1 MKFNLEY
8 GFNNQSLPKF
18 EEYEIK
24 VINGIKYVVPK
35 LDNTRYTNYAVITFD
50 DYEEND
56 KPLIDFI
63 NLGKL
68 SLENEK
74 DTDKLLIEYINK
86 YGLLGLIHDLPVNR
100 YYTLDKKVLLKEFN
114 NVSGKEYYDSFNTMN
129 IENYFK
135 IFFPTASKEEIKE
148 IIEKSN
154 KLICQRSMEKFI
166 VPELNELYYKNKKY
180 YEQAEQIVG
189 YAQTLYN
196 ILKELKKES
205 EEHINYSLIE
215 KLESNHIR
223 TNLEY
228 NGVSIHVRSLKEY
241 IDEDFKLFAIQEKK
255 YLKLCKHC
263 GKAFTAPNPKTEY
276 DTFSCKNQENVYKS
290 RAKAS
295 SNVTVTDE
303 GITVKNIISDE
314 LSKEIIKNIK
324 KKKS

>member
-1 MKFNLEY
+1 MRFDLEY
-8 GFNNQSLPKF
+8 GFNNESLPKF
-18 EEYEIK
+18 DEYEIK
-24 VINGIKYVVPK
+24 VINNIKYVVPK
-35 LDNTRYTNYAVITFD
+35 IDNTINMSNYTVISFD

-74 DTDKLLIEYINK
+74 ETDILLLNFVNQ
-86 YGLLGLIHDLPVNR
+86 YGLLGLIHNLPVNR

-114 NVSGKEYYDSFNTMN
+114 NVTGKEYYDCLNTMD
-129 IENYFK
+129 ILDYFK

-148 IIEKSN
+148 LIEKSN
-154 KLICQRSMEKFI
+154 KLLCQRSMEKFI
-166 VPELNELYYKNKKY
+166 TPDFNEIYYKNEKY
-180 YEQAEQIVG
+180 YEQADMIVN
-189 YAQTLYN
+189 YAQMLYN
-196 ILKELKKES
+196 ILKELKKENG
-205 EEHINYSLIE
+205 ENIYHSLIE

-228 NGVSIHVRSLKEY
+228 NGITIHVRSLKEY
-241 IDEDFKLFAIQEKK
+241 IDEDFKLFAIEEKK

-290 RAKAS
+290 RAR
-295 SNVTVTDE
+295 N
-303 GITVKNIISDE
+303 
-314 LSKEIIKNIK
+314 KE
-324 KKKS
+324 

>member
-1 MKFNLEY
+1 MRFGLEY
-8 GFNNQSLPKF
+8 GFNNESLPKF

-24 VINGIKYVVPK
+24 VINNIKYVVPK
-35 LDNTRYTNYAVITFD
+35 FDSNSYMNYSLISFD

-68 SLENEK
+68 SLENEEE
-74 DTDKLLIEYINK
+74 TDSLLLKFVNQ
-86 YGLLGLIHDLPVNR
+86 YGLLGLIHNLPVNR

-114 NVSGKEYYDSFNTMN
+114 NVTGKEYYDCFNTMD
-129 IENYFK
+129 ILDYFK

-148 IIEKSN
+148 LIEKSN
-154 KLICQRSMEKFI
+154 KLICQHSMEKFI
-166 VPELNELYYKNKKY
+166 TPDLNELYYKNEKY
-180 YEQAEQIVG
+180 YERADMIVN

-196 ILKELKKES
+196 ILKELKKEDC
-205 EEHINYSLIE
+205 EHIDDYLIE

-228 NGVSIHVRSLKEY
+228 NGITIHVRSLKEY
-241 IDEDFKLFAIQEKK
+241 IDEDFKLFAIEEKK

-263 GKAFTAPNPKTEY
+263 GKAFTASNPKTEY

-290 RAKAS
+290 RAR
-295 SNVTVTDE
+295 N
-303 GITVKNIISDE
+303 
-314 LSKEIIKNIK
+314 KE
-324 KKKS
+324 

>member
-1 MKFNLEY
+1 MRFDLEY

-24 VINGIKYVVPK
+24 VINNIKYVVPK
-35 LDNTRYTNYAVITFD
+35 VSNTRYSNYSVISFD

-68 SLENEK
+68 SLENEEE
-74 DTDKLLIEYINK
+74 TDSLLLDFVNQ
-86 YGLLGLIHDLPVNR
+86 YGLLGLIHNLPVNR

-114 NVSGKEYYDSFNTMN
+114 NISGKEYYDAFNTME
-129 IENYFK
+129 IVDYFK
-135 IFFPTASKEEIKE
+135 VFFPTATDKE
-148 IIEKSN
+148 IEKLIEKSN
-154 KLICQRSMEKFI
+154 KLICMRSMEKFI
-166 VPELNELYYKNKKY
+166 TPELNELYYKNEKY
-180 YEQAEQIVG
+180 YEQVDMIVS

-196 ILKELKKES
+196 ILRELKKEKG
-205 EEHINYSLIE
+205 ENIQYSLIE

-228 NGVSIHVRSLKEY
+228 NGIIIHVRSLKEY
-241 IDEDFKLFAIQEKK
+241 IDEDFKLFAIEEKK

-290 RAKAS
+290 RAR
-295 SNVTVTDE
+295 NRE
-303 GITVKNIISDE
+303 
-314 LSKEIIKNIK
+314 
-324 KKKS
+324 

>member
-1 MKFNLEY
+1 MKFDLEY

-18 EEYEIK
+18 NEYELK
-24 VINGIKYVVPK
+24 EINNIKYVVPNISAGYS
-35 LDNTRYTNYAVITFD
+35 LINFG

-68 SLENEK
+68 SLENKEA
-74 DTDKLLIEYINK
+74 TDKLLIDYIK
-86 YGLLGLIHDLPVNR
+86 EYGLLGLIHNLPVNR

-114 NVSGKEYYDSFNTMN
+114 NVSGIEYYDSFNTMD
-129 IENYFK
+129 IINYFK

-166 VPELNELYYKNKKY
+166 TPELNKLYYKNEKY
-180 YEQAEQIVG
+180 YEQADQIVS

-196 ILKELKKES
+196 ILKELKKDDNEY
-205 EEHINYSLIE
+205 INHSLIE

-223 TNLEY
+223 TNLKY
-228 NGVSIHVRSLKEY
+228 DGVEIHIKSLKEY
-241 IDEDFKLFAIQEKK
+241 IDENFKLYAILEKK

-290 RAKAS
+290 RAKLS
-295 SNVTVTDE
+295 SNVTITDE
-303 GITVKNIISDE
+303 GITVRNIISDE
-314 LSKEIIKNIK
+314 LSNEIIKELRK
-324 KKKS
+324 KK

>member
-1 MKFNLEY
+1 MRFDLEY

-24 VINGIKYVVPK
+24 VVNNIKYVVPK
-35 LDNTRYTNYAVITFD
+35 IDNTINMSNYTVISFD

-68 SLENEK
+68 SLENDKE
-74 DTDKLLIEYINK
+74 TDSLLLKFVNQ
-86 YGLLGLIHDLPVNR
+86 YGLLGLIHNLPVNR

-114 NVSGKEYYDSFNTMN
+114 SVTGKEYYDCFNTMN
-129 IENYFK
+129 IIDYFK
-135 IFFPTASKEEIKE
+135 IFFPTASKEEIKGL
-148 IIEKSN
+148 IEKSN
-154 KLICQRSMEKFI
+154 KLICQHSMEKFI
-166 VPELNELYYKNKKY
+166 TPDLNELYYKNEKY
-180 YEQAEQIVG
+180 YEQADMIVN
-189 YAQTLYN
+189 YAQTLYK
-196 ILKELKKES
+196 ILKELKKENK
-205 EEHINYSLIE
+205 EYIDYYLIQ

-228 NGVSIHVRSLKEY
+228 NGITIHVRSLKEY
-241 IDEDFKLFAIQEKK
+241 IDEDFKLFAIEEKK

-290 RAKAS
+290 RS
-295 SNVTVTDE
+295 RN
-303 GITVKNIISDE
+303 
-314 LSKEIIKNIK
+314 KE
-324 KKKS
+324 

>member
-1 MKFNLEY
+1 MRFDLEY

-24 VINGIKYVVPK
+24 VINNVKYVVPK
-35 LDNTRYTNYAVITFD
+35 FDSNSYMNYSLISFD
-50 DYEEND
+50 DYKEND

-68 SLENEK
+68 SLENKEE
-74 DTDKLLIEYINK
+74 TDSLLLDFVNQ
-86 YGLLGLIHDLPVNR
+86 YGLLGFIHDLPVNR

-114 NVSGKEYYDSFNTMN
+114 NISGKEYYDAFNTME
-129 IENYFK
+129 IVNYFK
-135 IFFPTASKEEIKE
+135 VFFPTATDKE
-148 IIEKSN
+148 IEKLIEKSN
-154 KLICQRSMEKFI
+154 KLICMRSMEKFI
-166 VPELNELYYKNKKY
+166 TPELNELYYKNEKY
-180 YEQAEQIVG
+180 YEQVDMIVN

-196 ILKELKKES
+196 ILRELKKEKG
-205 EEHINYSLIE
+205 ENIQHSLIE

-228 NGVSIHVRSLKEY
+228 NGITIHIRSLKEY
-241 IDEDFKLFAIQEKK
+241 IDEDFKLFAIEEKK

-290 RAKAS
+290 RARNK
-295 SNVTVTDE
+295 
-303 GITVKNIISDE
+303 
-314 LSKEIIKNIK
+314 
-324 KKKS
+324 

>member
-35 LDNTRYTNYAVITFD
+35 LDNIRYTNYAVITFD

-154 KLICQRSMEKFI
+154 KLICKRSMEKFI
-166 VPELNELYYKNKKY
+166 VPELNELYYKNEKY
-180 YEQAEQIVG
+180 YEQAEQIVD
-189 YAQTLYN
+189 YAQSLYN
-196 ILKELKKES
+196 ILRELKKES
-205 EEHINYSLIE
+205 GEPIKHSLIS

-223 TNLEY
+223 TNLDY
-228 NGVSIHVRSLKEY
+228 NGVSIHIRSLKEY

-295 SNVTVTDE
+295 SNVTITDE
-303 GITVKNIISDE
+303 GIIMKNIISDE
-314 LSKEIIKNIK
+314 LSKEIAKNLK
-324 KKKS
+324 KKK

>member
-1 MKFNLEY
+1 MRFDLEY

-24 VINGIKYVVPK
+24 VINNIKYVVPK
-35 LDNTRYTNYAVITFD
+35 VSNTRYSNYSVISFD

-68 SLENEK
+68 SLENEEE
-74 DTDKLLIEYINK
+74 TDSLLLDFVNQ
-86 YGLLGLIHDLPVNR
+86 YGLLGLIHNLPINR

-114 NVSGKEYYDSFNTMN
+114 NVTGKEYYDCFNTMD
-129 IENYFK
+129 ILDYFK
-135 IFFPTASKEEIKE
+135 IFFPTASKDEIKE
-148 IIEKSN
+148 LIEKSN
-154 KLICQRSMEKFI
+154 KLICQHSMEKFI
-166 VPELNELYYKNKKY
+166 TPDLNELYYKNEKY
-180 YEQAEQIVG
+180 YEQVDMIVN
-189 YAQTLYN
+189 YAQMLYN
-196 ILKELKKES
+196 ILKELKKDNGENIY
-205 EEHINYSLIE
+205 HSLIE

-228 NGVSIHVRSLKEY
+228 NGITIHVRSLKEY
-241 IDEDFKLFAIQEKK
+241 IDEDFKLFAIEEKK

-290 RAKAS
+290 RAR
-295 SNVTVTDE
+295 N
-303 GITVKNIISDE
+303 
-314 LSKEIIKNIK
+314 KE
-324 KKKS
+324 

>member
-18 EEYEIK
+18 EKYELK

-35 LDNTRYTNYAVITFD
+35 LNNTKYLNYSVMRFD
-50 DYEEND
+50 EYEEND

-74 DTDKLLIEYINK
+74 DTDQLLLDYVNE

-166 VPELNELYYKNKKY
+166 TPELNELYYKNEKY
-180 YEQAEQIVG
+180 YEQAEQIIN

-196 ILKELKKES
+196 ILKEIKKEDS
-205 EEHINYSLIE
+205 EYIDYSLIA

-223 TNLEY
+223 TNLKYDGIE
-228 NGVSIHVRSLKEY
+228 IHIRSLKEY
-241 IDEDFKLFAIQEKK
+241 IDENFKLFAILEKK

-295 SNVTVTDE
+295 SNVTITDE
-303 GITVKNIISDE
+303 EITVKNVISDD
-314 LSKEIIKNIK
+314 LSNEIVKN
-324 KKKS
+324 

>member
-1 MKFNLEY
+1 MRFDLEY

-24 VINGIKYVVPK
+24 VINNIKYVVPK
-35 LDNTRYTNYAVITFD
+35 FDSNSYMNYGLISFD

-68 SLENEK
+68 SLENKEE
-74 DTDKLLIEYINK
+74 TDSLLLDFVNQ
-86 YGLLGLIHDLPVNR
+86 YGLLGLIHNLPVNR

-114 NVSGKEYYDSFNTMN
+114 NISGKEYYDAFNTME
-129 IENYFK
+129 IVDYFK
-135 IFFPTASKEEIKE
+135 VFFPTATDKE
-148 IIEKSN
+148 IEKLIEKSN
-154 KLICQRSMEKFI
+154 KLICMRSMEKFI
-166 VPELNELYYKNKKY
+166 TPELNELYYKNEKY
-180 YEQAEQIVG
+180 YEQVDMIVS

-196 ILKELKKES
+196 ILRELKKEKG
-205 EEHINYSLIE
+205 ENIQHSLIE

-228 NGVSIHVRSLKEY
+228 NGITIHVRSLKEY
-241 IDEDFKLFAIQEKK
+241 IDEDFKLFAIEEKK

-290 RAKAS
+290 RARNK
-295 SNVTVTDE
+295 
-303 GITVKNIISDE
+303 
-314 LSKEIIKNIK
+314 
-324 KKKS
+324 

>member
-1 MKFNLEY
+1 MRFDLEY

-24 VINGIKYVVPK
+24 VINNVKYVVPK
-35 LDNTRYTNYAVITFD
+35 FDSNSYVNYSLISFD
-50 DYEEND
+50 DYKEND

-68 SLENEK
+68 SLENKEE
-74 DTDKLLIEYINK
+74 TDSLLLDFVNQ
-86 YGLLGLIHDLPVNR
+86 YGLLGFIHDLPVNR

-114 NVSGKEYYDSFNTMN
+114 NISGKEYYDAFNTME
-129 IENYFK
+129 IVNYFK
-135 IFFPTASKEEIKE
+135 VFFPTATDKE
-148 IIEKSN
+148 IEKLIKKSN
-154 KLICQRSMEKFI
+154 KLICMRSMEKFI
-166 VPELNELYYKNKKY
+166 TPELNELYYKNEKY
-180 YEQAEQIVG
+180 YEQVDMIVN

-196 ILKELKKES
+196 ILRELKKEKG
-205 EEHINYSLIE
+205 ENIQHSLIE

-228 NGVSIHVRSLKEY
+228 NGITIHIRSLKEY
-241 IDEDFKLFAIQEKK
+241 IDEDFKLFAIEEKK

-290 RAKAS
+290 RARNK
-295 SNVTVTDE
+295 
-303 GITVKNIISDE
+303 
-314 LSKEIIKNIK
+314 
-324 KKKS
+324 